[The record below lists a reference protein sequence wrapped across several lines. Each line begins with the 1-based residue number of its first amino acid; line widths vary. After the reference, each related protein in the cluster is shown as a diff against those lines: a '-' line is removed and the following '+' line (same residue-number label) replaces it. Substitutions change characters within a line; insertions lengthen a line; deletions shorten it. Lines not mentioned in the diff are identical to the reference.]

1 MSAKRRLIHSMTAI
15 FEIKTEIET
24 MNPEQT
30 IKHIRG
36 DANSAFGKIV
46 QEDDTK
52 DKIKNV
58 CLGPAVC
65 RPNLFT
71 SFLAMAGIELYL
83 QHSKFVNKNRVI
95 DRVIRT
101 IRDKVGEN
109 HMMFYRFDIVKG
121 AVDEYDT
128 PHSAFNYEFTPKEV
142 QMHKD
147 LEEYYIRENMR
158 RLDEVKVL
166 QFTEGL
172 LFYRPGD
179 ILLIHV
185 DFKKTDQKLA
195 KTRRTFNHLA
205 TFLGYDHGNIV
216 CKVIYKTTL
225 KSRIFE
231 NTITIPIY
239 YTKFVAESFKEITK
253 PYLKL
258 YF

>member
-1 MSAKRRLIHSMTAI
+1 
-15 FEIKTEIET
+15 
-24 MNPEQT
+24 
-30 IKHIRG
+30 
-36 DANSAFGKIV
+36 V
-46 QEDDTK
+46 
-52 DKIKNV
+52 DKIENV
-58 CLGPAVC
+58 TLGPAVY
-65 RPNLFT
+65 RPNLFI
-71 SFLAMAGIELYL
+71 SFLAMARIELYL
-83 QHSKFVNKNRVI
+83 QPSKFINKNRVI

-109 HMMFYRFDIVKG
+109 HMMFDRFDIVKR
-121 AVDEYDT
+121 AVDEHNNT
-128 PHSAFNYEFTPKEV
+128 PHSAFNQEFTPKEV

-185 DFKKTDQKLA
+185 DFKKTAQKLA
-195 KTRRTFNHLA
+195 KTRKTFNHLA
-205 TFLGYDHGNIV
+205 TFLGYDHKNIV
-216 CKVIYKTTL
+216 YQVIYKTSL

-231 NTITIPIY
+231 NPITIPIY
-239 YTKFVAESFKEITK
+239 YTKFVAESFKEIPK